1 MKRRELIILLGCTAA
16 WPLAARGQQP
26 TVPVIGYLSSRSSDE
41 SAAFTAAFL
50 QGLGELGYVE
60 GQSVAID
67 YRWAEGKYDR
77 LPALA
82 ADLIRHPVNAI
93 VATGGSAPA
102 LAAKRATDKIPIVFI
117 TGGDPVKAGLVAS
130 LSRPGGNITGV
141 TSLAT
146 ALLPKQIELLHQ
158 LVPKAIVFGEL
169 VNAYYPEA
177 EYQLRE
183 LREAAAA
190 ISKKVYIV
198 NAGTRSEI
206 DAAGYAFVR
215 LGTEALVV
223 ADDPFFASSR
233 DRIVAMA
240 ASNALPAIYPGREY
254 VDAGGLMSYGASV
267 MDTYRLAG
275 VYTGRIL
282 RGQKPADLPVVQ
294 SSRLELVVNGKAA
307 RELGLTIPPDMLM
320 RADEVIE

>member
-1 MKRRELIILLGCTAA
+1 
-16 WPLAARGQQP
+16 
-26 TVPVIGYLSSRSSDE
+26 
-41 SAAFTAAFL
+41 
-50 QGLGELGYVE
+50 
-60 GQSVAID
+60 
-67 YRWAEGKYDR
+67 
-77 LPALA
+77 
-82 ADLIRHPVNAI
+82 VNAI
-93 VATGGSAPA
+93 AATGGSAPA
-102 LAAKRATDKIPIVFI
+102 LAAKNATDKIPIVFI
-117 TGGDPVKAGLVAS
+117 TGGDPVKAGLVGS

-146 ALLPKQIELLHQ
+146 ALLPKQIELLHH

-177 EYQLRE
+177 EIQLRD
-183 LREAAAA
+183 LREAAAT
-190 ISKKVYIV
+190 IGKKVHIV

-206 DAAGYAFVR
+206 DAAGYAFIR
-215 LGTEALVV
+215 LGTEAIVV

-240 ASNALPAIYPGREY
+240 ARYALRAIYPGREY
-254 VDAGGLMSYGASV
+254 VDAGGLMSYGASL

-282 RGQKPADLPVVQ
+282 KGQKPADLPVVQ
-294 SSRLELVVNGKAA
+294 SARLELVVNGNAA